1 MYKYVQISKHIT
13 RQPYLCSLD
22 EDQARALIAQHSYV
36 TEMFNIDI
44 LYQDITGFLPIKS
57 YM

>member
-22 EDQARALIAQHSYV
+22 EDQARALIAQHTYV
-36 TEMFNIDI
+36 TEMFYIDI
-44 LYQDITGFLPIKS
+44 LY
-57 YM
+57 